1 MSSVKSTPSTPAESA
16 VRGAGAVHE
25 GGTGR
30 EGVLPSDAV
39 GVVVI
44 GRNEG
49 ERLQRCLMSLL
60 AQGAGPIVY
69 VDSGSSDGS
78 VAFARSVGVI
88 VVNLDTSVPFTMA
101 RGRNAGFAEL
111 QRKYPSLRWVQFVDG
126 DCEVRP
132 DWIARARRAEYAPGG
147 RRGMWPA
154 ERTASRGFDL

>member
-1 MSSVKSTPSTPAESA
+1 MSSVKSTPSTPAEGA

-30 EGVLPSDAV
+30 EGALPSDAV

-49 ERLQRCLMSLL
+49 ERLQRCLKSLL
-60 AQGAGPIVY
+60 AQGGGPIVY

-101 RGRNAGFAEL
+101 RGRNA
-111 QRKYPSLRWVQFVDG
+111 
-126 DCEVRP
+126 
-132 DWIARARRAEYAPGG
+132 
-147 RRGMWPA
+147 
-154 ERTASRGFDL
+154 